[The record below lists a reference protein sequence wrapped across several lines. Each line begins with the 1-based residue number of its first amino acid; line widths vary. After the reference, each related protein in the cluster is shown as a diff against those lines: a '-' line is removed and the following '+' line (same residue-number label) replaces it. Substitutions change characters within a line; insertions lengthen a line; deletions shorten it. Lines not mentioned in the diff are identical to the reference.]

1 MGIFGIV
8 GGRYLIPG
16 LLLLL
21 MTLFLI
27 VKLCNDGLLLLF
39 VVFIF
44 VNVLIYLCY
53 GCCNDIGIVLFLF
66 YYIII
71 GNLIDVLPSL
81 PSFISQFP
89 CIIPGIFYVL
99 HS

>member
-8 GGRYLIPG
+8 GGRYLMPG
-16 LLLLL
+16 LLL

-27 VKLCNDGLLLLF
+27 VKLCNDGLLLF
-39 VVFIF
+39 VVV

-53 GCCNDIGIVLFLF
+53 GCCNDIDIGLFLF
-66 YYIII
+66 YYITI

-81 PSFISQFP
+81 PSFIS
-89 CIIPGIFYVL
+89 
-99 HS
+99 